1 MATPNT
7 PVSNAPAKGTKLPD
21 GLSVQISQTWK
32 TFRWDHATTVGGG
45 DPTLNGLLSF
55 AKKEVAPADKL
66 ASPQTANLGDL
77 TEEQAKV
84 LSQNYYNLPAIL
96 QKGGFKVLDDKAN
109 AFIDRATK
117 AKANLRQRFGNSPIP
132 APEMKRM
139 DELVNQLAFK
149 CVEILV
155 KGYNVTRHNPKG
167 SRQRSSDG
175 MYVTERILRRVY
187 VDRPLSDAEVKNL
200 LDTVTGSLIASCVRE
215 AEYRI
220 IDKGCDPAGYRHHE
234 IIMAPV
240 KSSTGSIPAR
250 RPNPRE

>member
-1 MATPNT
+1 MAIPNN

-21 GLSVQISQTWK
+21 GLSVQISQAWK

-55 AKKEVAPADKL
+55 DKKEAAPVEKL
-66 ASPQTANLGDL
+66 AVPVTANLGLLSED
-77 TEEQAKV
+77 QAKT

-96 QKGGFKVLDDKAN
+96 QRGGLVVLDDKAN
-109 AFIDRATK
+109 AFIDRATQ
-117 AKANLRQRFGNSPIP
+117 AKTNLHQKFGSRPIP

-155 KGYNVTRHNPKG
+155 KGYNVTRNNPKG

-187 VDRPLSDAEVKNL
+187 VDRPLTDTEIKCL
-200 LDTVTGSLIASCVRE
+200 LDTVVGSLVASCTRE

-220 IDKGCDPAGYRHHE
+220 IDRGYDKAGYRHHE

-240 KSSTGSIPAR
+240 KSNVGTIPAR